1 MRITRLAVTE
11 VLLCPPVAN
20 IIAGVVTAMSNHLFT
35 FILAGGSGERF
46 WPLSRSKTPKHLL
59 RLLSDRTLLETTV
72 RRVENLVPWD
82 QVFILTNAAQ
92 VDSIRKELPFLPA
105 ENIVAEPEKRDT
117 APACALA
124 VGFARARDKDAIC
137 ALLPADAVIHNIP
150 VFQKQLTEAAEVAG
164 KRDALVT
171 FAIPPTYPSTGFGY
185 LQLGEGHDSVHKV
198 VRFVEKPDLASAENY
213 YRSGEYAWNAGMF
226 IWRAEIFLR
235 EAERLAP
242 PLAEFIRDFPQ
253 GNANT
258 YLAERFSK
266 LPKISVDYA
275 IMEKASEVLA
285 FKAAFDWDDVG
296 SWTALPD
303 HLGRDEGGNTVRG
316 DIVEHEAR
324 NNIALS
330 NGRLIALCGV
340 EDLIVIETPDA
351 VLVCHRNAAQD
362 IKKLQPLLPDK
373 VR

>member
-1 MRITRLAVTE
+1 
-11 VLLCPPVAN
+11 
-20 IIAGVVTAMSNHLFT
+20 MSNHLFT

-92 VDSIRKELPFLPA
+92 VEAIRKELPFLPA
-105 ENIVAEPEKRDT
+105 ENVVAEPEKRDT

-124 VGFARARDKDAIC
+124 VGFARARDKEAIC
-137 ALLPADAVIHNIP
+137 ALLPADAVIHNTP
-150 VFQKQLTEAAEVAG
+150 AFPAAIDCGGRGRRKA
-164 KRDALVT
+164 RCLDYLRH
-171 FAIPPTYPSTGFGY
+171 PLHLSSTGFGY
-185 LQLGEGHDSVHKV
+185 LQLGEGSDSVHKV
-198 VRFVEKPDLASAENY
+198 VRFVEKPDLAPAENY

-235 EAERLAP
+235 ETERLAP
-242 PLAEFIRDFPQ
+242 PLAEFIRDFPA
-253 GNANT
+253 GRSRD
-258 YLAERFSK
+258 YLADRFAK
-266 LPKISVDYA
+266 LFPRFPSTTR
-275 IMEKASEVLA
+275 
-285 FKAAFDWDDVG
+285 
-296 SWTALPD
+296 SWKSLRGAGRQSSLR
-303 HLGRDEGGNTVRG
+303 LGRRRFLDCSSRSSGNHEGGNTVRG
-316 DIVEHEAR
+316 EVVEQESR

-340 EDLIVIETPDA
+340 ENLIVVETPDA
-351 VLVCHRNAAQD
+351 VLVCHRDAAQE
-362 IKKLQPLLPDK
+362 IRSFQPLLPQE

>member
-1 MRITRLAVTE
+1 
-11 VLLCPPVAN
+11 
-20 IIAGVVTAMSNHLFT
+20 
-35 FILAGGSGERF
+35 
-46 WPLSRSKTPKHLL
+46 
-59 RLLSDRTLLETTV
+59 
-72 RRVENLVPWD
+72 
-82 QVFILTNAAQ
+82 
-92 VDSIRKELPFLPA
+92 
-105 ENIVAEPEKRDT
+105 
-117 APACALA
+117 
-124 VGFARARDKDAIC
+124 
-137 ALLPADAVIHNIP
+137 
-150 VFQKQLTEAAEVAG
+150 
-164 KRDALVT
+164 
-171 FAIPPTYPSTGFGY
+171 
-185 LQLGEGHDSVHKV
+185 
-198 VRFVEKPDLASAENY
+198 
-213 YRSGEYAWNAGMF
+213 MF

-242 PLAEFIRDFPQ
+242 PLAEFIRDFPP
-253 GNANT
+253 GDAKA
-258 YLAERFSK
+258 YLAERFAK

-316 DIVEHEAR
+316 DVIEHASR

-351 VLVCHRNAAQD
+351 LLVCHRDAAQD
-362 IKKLQPLLPDK
+362 IKKLQPLLPEK